1 MNTPQDL
8 PHNLQQAFQA
18 VMAARLDPNEI
29 YAECNSSS
37 KFTSLRSLLRM
48 MVARLGS
55 QALPVVNTF
64 FAEMSML
71 EVQELHVS
79 LRAYQLA
86 PEMNV
91 LLHIFDSEIWHS
103 SIILSH
109 PKYPAL
115 GIELWFSGKN
125 VVVAD
130 IKTDAHYLYADA
142 NPVNMDMGTVKLQ
155 TAKAVFD
162 KLYNQWG
169 VGKKIQYH
177 VLKRNCNHFA
187 ALFVA
192 EQMGGEVE
200 QMPIEINR
208 IARVT
213 STLTD
218 RLELVVESMSCI
230 VQITQDLLPNRNVKK
245 AVAEV
250 SELLESEIE
259 QQAEQQ
265 KQKHEEQQKQQH
277 EEQQKQQQEEQ
288 QTDEPQLVR
297 LVKPLRI
304 QPIRISARNRHIL
317 SSGHLPAM
325 AVPIT
330 DCNCKASH
338 IILLSDEDVTD
349 PMDAYTEQILSNVF
363 LQLDAE
369 AAELLIARLK
379 LSKEAEEASDSEVE
393 PQPDWLIS
401 PISQRSARDE
411 GLARF

>member
-1 MNTPQDL
+1 
-8 PHNLQQAFQA
+8 
-18 VMAARLDPNEI
+18 
-29 YAECNSSS
+29 
-37 KFTSLRSLLRM
+37 
-48 MVARLGS
+48 
-55 QALPVVNTF
+55 
-64 FAEMSML
+64 
-71 EVQELHVS
+71 
-79 LRAYQLA
+79 
-86 PEMNV
+86 
-91 LLHIFDSEIWHS
+91 
-103 SIILSH
+103 
-109 PKYPAL
+109 
-115 GIELWFSGKN
+115 
-125 VVVAD
+125 
-130 IKTDAHYLYADA
+130 
-142 NPVNMDMGTVKLQ
+142 
-155 TAKAVFD
+155 
-162 KLYNQWG
+162 
-169 VGKKIQYH
+169 
-177 VLKRNCNHFA
+177 
-187 ALFVA
+187 
-192 EQMGGEVE
+192 
-200 QMPIEINR
+200 
-208 IARVT
+208 
-213 STLTD
+213 
-218 RLELVVESMSCI
+218 

-265 KQKHEEQQKQQH
+265 KQKQEEQQKQQH